1 MTKREKLLGYINNEM
16 KIPMTAEELTVILSV
31 PQESRTE
38 LLELLDELVSAGLI
52 VKTKK
57 NRYASLAI
65 MGIVMGKFVGN
76 ERGFGFVVPEQG
88 DDVFI
93 PAAQINGALH
103 GDVVL
108 AKVTNGAE
116 GTKRKEG
123 EIINIVQSA
132 EHRIVGRY
140 FKEKRG
146 GRIVPIN
153 RRYAK
158 DVYIGE
164 NDENQAQNGDM
175 VIASILSRGTDVKLP
190 VGDIISVIG
199 NINTPGV
206 DVLSVLENR
215 NIPHTFDDTV
225 LENAKTVASQ
235 ELLSNLKNRMDLR
248 TEQIITIDGDDAKD
262 LDDAI
267 HVKKLE
273 NGNFLLGVHI
283 ADVGHYVTQNSAL
296 DKEAYRRGTSIY
308 LADRVVPMLP
318 EILSNGVCSLNE
330 GEDRLT
336 LSVMMEIDQN
346 GRVVNHEIAES
357 VICSA
362 KRMTYTSVTAILEGD
377 KQRRMQFC
385 DLVPML
391 EDMEALRKVLRKK
404 RVARGSIDF
413 NFDEAR
419 IVLDESGK
427 PIDVTK
433 RERGI
438 SNNMIEEF
446 MLVCNETVAEHM
458 FWLNVPL
465 IYRVHEEP
473 EPDAVKEFAK
483 FISPMGYHIKHAN
496 GKVHPREFAELIRQ
510 LAGKEEE
517 LIISSVALRSLMKA
531 RYSQENLGHFGLAA
545 RYYCHFTSPIRRY
558 PDLAIHRIIKESL
571 HGTLSFEK
579 TNAFVTKAAKQS
591 SDRELEAVDVERT
604 VEDMKKA
611 EYMHEHLGEVHFA
624 VITGIT
630 PFGMFAT
637 LDNTI
642 EGLVHVSNMPDDDY
656 IYDEQAR
663 TLTGRYKGR
672 RYHIGQRIEIVVARA
687 DAMTGKIDFILHTE
701 GNLQESRKKAF
712 MKQKHQQVK
721 RNQSNKIQTA
731 RYLKKRRKKR

>member
-31 PQESRTE
+31 PQESRSEFLE
-38 LLELLDELVSAGLI
+38 LLEALVSAGQI

-57 NRYASLAI
+57 NRYASFAI
-65 MGIVMGKFVGN
+65 MGIAMGKFIGN

-88 DDVFI
+88 EDVFI

-103 GDVVL
+103 GDIVL
-108 AKVTNGAE
+108 AKITSGAE

-123 EIINIVQSA
+123 EIIKIVQSA

-146 GRIVPIN
+146 GHIVPIN

-158 DVYIGE
+158 DIYIGE
-164 NDENQAQNGDM
+164 VHENKAKNGDM
-175 VIASILSRGTDVKLP
+175 VIASIISRGKDSTHPTGK
-190 VGDIISVIG
+190 IISVIG

-206 DVLSVLENR
+206 DILSVLESR
-215 NIPHTFDDTV
+215 NIPHTFDDAV
-225 LENAKTVASQ
+225 LENAKTVAND
-235 ELLSNLKNRMDLR
+235 EFLLNLKTRKDLR
-248 TEQIITIDGDDAKD
+248 KEQIITIDGDDAKD
-262 LDDAI
+262 LDDAV

-336 LSVMMEIDQN
+336 LSIMMEIDQN

-357 VICSA
+357 VICSS
-362 KRMTYTSVTAILEGD
+362 KRMTYTCVTAILEGD
-377 KQRRMQFC
+377 KQRRMQFS

-391 EDMEALRKVLRKK
+391 EDMEELRKILRKK

-419 IVLDESGK
+419 IVLDEDGK
-427 PIDVTK
+427 PIDIIK

-483 FISPMGYHIKHAN
+483 FISPMGYHIKHTN

-510 LAGKEEE
+510 LTGKEEE
-517 LIISSVALRSLMKA
+517 MIINSVALRSLMKA

-571 HGTLSFEK
+571 HGAVSFEK

-630 PFGMFAT
+630 PFGMFAA

-642 EGLVHVSNMPDDDY
+642 EGLVHVSNMSEDDY
-656 IYDEQAR
+656 IYDEQTR
-663 TLTGRYKGR
+663 TLTGRHNGR
-672 RYHIGQRIEIVVARA
+672 QYRIGERIKIVVARA

-701 GNLQESRKKAF
+701 DLQESRKKSF

-721 RNQSNKIQTA
+721 RNQNSKIQTA